1 VCRPKF
7 DAFPARPAVGAGHNR
22 RVAYRY
28 LFEQMVRRELRQKYK
43 GSALGVLWYLV
54 NPLVLMGAYYLM
66 FGVLFPVGGDDPP
79 DAYPLFLLVGLVV
92 WVFFSQA
99 VLSSAPS
106 LLDQGALIR
115 KARFPREAIPASV
128 VTVQLVTFLALL
140 AMLTPI
146 TIVVRGTLDVSLLLL
161 PLILACLFAFVLGL
175 AFVVSILHAYFR
187 DVAPILSAA
196 LLPWFFLSPIFFDPA
211 DSEKFTNHAVAL
223 FVLEWVNPIAPFIV
237 AIRNVVYDGRVPAT
251 EVLAYV
257 AGASAIALLGGL
269 ALFRRMQ
276 GELAVVV

>member
-1 VCRPKF
+1 MWL
-7 DAFPARPAVGAGHNR
+7 DNR
-22 RVAYRY
+22 SVAHRY

-43 GSALGVLWYLV
+43 GSALGVLWYLI

-66 FGVLFPVGGDDPP
+66 FGVLFKVAGADQPEH
-79 DAYPLFLLVGLVV
+79 YPLFLLVGLVV
-92 WVFFSQA
+92 WIFFSQA

-106 LLDQGALIR
+106 LLDQGALVR
-115 KARFPREAIPASV
+115 KARFPRETIPASV

-140 AMLTPI
+140 GLLIPVTVAI
-146 TIVVRGTLDVSLLLL
+146 RGTGAGLLTL
-161 PLILACLFAFVLGL
+161 PLVLACLFAFVLGFAL
-175 AFVVSILHAYFR
+175 AVSVLHAYFR

-211 DSEKFTNHAVAL
+211 TADRFSGHSDLVFI
-223 FVLEWVNPIAPFIV
+223 LEWLNPVAPFIV
-237 AIRNVVYDGRVPAT
+237 ATRDVVYDGAVPALD
-251 EVLAYV
+251 VCVYIAVAAALMLA
-257 AGASAIALLGGL
+257 GGL

>member
-1 VCRPKF
+1 
-7 DAFPARPAVGAGHNR
+7 
-22 RVAYRY
+22 VAYRY

-43 GSALGVLWYLV
+43 GSALGVLWYLI

-66 FGVLFPVGGDDPP
+66 FGVLFKVAGP
-79 DAYPLFLLVGLVV
+79 DQPQHYPLFLLVGLVV
-92 WVFFSQA
+92 WIFFSQA

-106 LLDQGALIR
+106 LLDQGALVR
-115 KARFPREAIPASV
+115 KARFPRETIPASV
-128 VTVQLVTFLALL
+128 VTVQLVTFVALIAL
-140 AMLTPI
+140 LTPI
-146 TIVVRGTLDVSLLLL
+146 TIAIRGTGVALLAL

-175 AFVVSILHAYFR
+175 AFAVSVLHAYFR

-211 DSEKFTNHAVAL
+211 TLPRLSNETTAI
-223 FVLEWVNPIAPFIV
+223 FVLEWVNPVAPFIV
-237 AIRNVVYDGRVPAT
+237 AVRDVVYDGTLPHT
-251 EVLAYV
+251 SVLLYV
-257 AGASAIALLGGL
+257 AAAAAISLIGGL